1 MNNTMTFWLVRAGKH
16 GEQEQEV
23 LDEGIISIDKRDL
36 PDLSQIKEKEQLK
49 TLYAE
54 TYTDEKKMRMA
65 NRVGQIWSF
74 LNKINIGD
82 LVAVPLKSQSSII
95 IGEVTGNYEYKKD
108 SPNTKHRRSVDWKKT
123 IPRSVFDQDILY
135 SLGAFLT
142 VGQVRRENAE
152 QRVRHMLENNVPSH
166 DTNNHSSSHNKN
178 NFSEDDLENEF
189 STELD
194 LEQISKDSIIKFI
207 ERKFLGH
214 DLARLIDGILISK
227 GYTTQLSPP
236 GRDGGIDI
244 LAGSGHLGFDD
255 PKICIQVKSSQ
266 SPVDVR
272 VLREL
277 DGVTKNF
284 RADYGIIVAWGGL
297 NKIANQ
303 EISRSFF
310 TTKLWDQGKIVDELI
325 ENYDKLDNNLK
336 SEIPLRKIWTVIED

>member
-1 MNNTMTFWLVRAGKH
+1 MTFWLVRAGKH
-16 GEQEQEV
+16 GEQEQEA
-23 LDEGIISIDKRDL
+23 LDEGIITIGWSDL

-49 TLYAE
+49 KLYAE
-54 TYTDEKKMRMA
+54 IYTDEKKMRTA

-74 LNKINIGD
+74 LDKINIGD
-82 LVAVPLKSQSSII
+82 LVAIPLKTQSSIV

-123 IPRSVFDQDILY
+123 IPRSAFDQDILY

-152 QRVRHMLENNVPSH
+152 QRVRHMLKNNISSHTEHHFSENNL
-166 DTNNHSSSHNKN
+166 
-178 NFSEDDLENEF
+178 EDEF

-194 LEQISKDSIIKFI
+194 LEQISKDNIIKFL

-214 DLARLIDGILISK
+214 DLARLVNGILISK

-236 GRDGGIDI
+236 GPDGGVDI
-244 LAGSGHLGFDD
+244 LAGSGKLGFDD

-266 SPVDVR
+266 SPIDVR

-277 DGVTKNF
+277 DGVSKNF
-284 RADYGIIVAWGGL
+284 RANYGILVAWGGL

-303 EISRSFF
+303 EINRSFF

-325 ENYDKLDNNLK
+325 ENYDRLDNELK
-336 SEIPLRKIWTVIED
+336 SEIPLRKIWTIIEE